1 MGKFYCDVEKKWCKL
16 LRKGVCK
23 VANTQLENLNRC
35 PRITAIETTTLYDLI
50 RMVNFDDVYAR
61 IVYYFPNED
70 NNREGYESAFN
81 ELLSKKQN
89 KHNLNDLFILVEVE
103 TEEGVGEYLYTH
115 GINKKTNITY
125 GIEFCPWA
133 EWVTLFIDQNTL
145 DNLSNE
151 DIVAGCLYEMTFF
164 GFSEKKV
171 IQTRDDMYKDIKE
184 AKNKNKK

>member
-50 RMVNFDDVYAR
+50 RMVNFDDVFSR
-61 IVYYFPNED
+61 ITYYFNDQEH
-70 NNREGYESAFN
+70 NREGYESAFG
-81 ELLSKKQN
+81 ELLTKKKG
-89 KHNLNDLFILVEVE
+89 KHNLNDLFISVEAE
-103 TEEGVGEYLYTH
+103 QEDGSEYLYIH

-125 GIEFCPWA
+125 GIEFCPWS
-133 EWVTLFIDQNTL
+133 EWVTMFIDQNTL
-145 DNLSNE
+145 DNLSKE

-171 IQTRDDMYKDIKE
+171 IQTRDDMYKGIDE
-184 AKNKNKK
+184 AKIKNKK